1 MPTLTRIMLS
11 ALLCGAVSTTAWA
24 QTAPAVPGRPAAPAA
39 PAAAVAPVSPVLAQ
53 ALAVEAA
60 ALAESHLAIEAEAL
74 ALARV
79 AAGTMAFADQDQS
92 AREKDVQRVREQAA
106 RERELAARVREE
118 SSRDRSLYSRGTAAL
133 DAGRWSRAVE
143 AFAAAAELKGSR
155 ADGALYWKAY
165 AEYKLAQKAV
175 ALATLQQLK
184 TAYPESPWLKEGRAL
199 EVEMSGSAAATEAT
213 ASDEELKLLA
223 INGLMRVE
231 DERAIP
237 MLEKIL
243 TSQQSPQ
250 LKKRALFVLSQSK
263 SPKAREAVLGIAKGG
278 SNPDLQLEALRYVA
292 MFGGTQNLQVLS
304 DIYASSEDVDVKRRI
319 LEAYLISGQR
329 ELVLNAARSES
340 DIALRAQAVR
350 LLGAMRA
357 TAELDKLYQ
366 AETSVEVKRAVIE
379 AYMAGGDAERLAQV
393 AQSDKDAAMRLRAI
407 EMLGALGRG
416 KNTTFMTGL
425 YYAQGQSADAKRA
438 VINGLFV
445 SGDAKTLVD
454 IARKET
460 DPALRKSL
468 VERLSLMKSKEATDF
483 LMEIINK

>member
-1 MPTLTRIMLS
+1 MHTLTRTTLS
-11 ALLCGAVSTTAWA
+11 ALLCGALSATAWA
-24 QTAPAVPGRPAAPAA
+24 QTAPAVPVRPAAPAA
-39 PAAAVAPVSPVLAQ
+39 PAAAVAPASPVLAQ
-53 ALAVEAA
+53 AFALEAA
-60 ALAESHLAIEAEAL
+60 ALAKSHLAIEAEAL

-79 AAGTMAFADQDQS
+79 AAGTMVADQDQS
-92 AREKDVQRVREQAA
+92 AAEREAQRA
-106 RERELAARVREE
+106 RELAAREHERAARDA
-118 SSRDRSLYSRGTAAL
+118 SRDRSLYSRGTAAL

-165 AEYKLAQKAV
+165 SEYKLAQKAA

-184 TAYPESPWLKEGRAL
+184 AAYPESPWLKESRAL

-213 ASDEELKLLA
+213 ASDDELKLLA
-223 INGLMRVE
+223 INGLMRAE
-231 DERAIP
+231 DERAVP

-263 SPKAREAVLGIAKGG
+263 SPKAREAVLGIAKGA

-304 DIYASSEDVDVKRRI
+304 DIYTSSKDVDVKRRI
-319 LEAYLISGQR
+319 LEAYMIGGQR

-340 DIALRAQAVR
+340 DSALRAQAVR

-366 AETSVEVKRAVIE
+366 AESSAEVKRAVIE
-379 AYMAGGDAERLAQV
+379 AYMAGGDAERLARV
-393 AQSDKDAAMRLRAI
+393 AQTDKDATMRLRAI

-416 KNTTFMTGL
+416 KNTAVMTGL
-425 YYAQGQSADAKRA
+425 YYADGQSSDAKRA
-438 VINGLFV
+438 VINGLFI
-445 SGDAKTLVD
+445 SGDAKTLID

>member
-1 MPTLTRIMLS
+1 MLS